1 MPALGGSKALWRRC
15 LASAFRTALACTIV
29 GCITLFGPSSIQQTI
44 TFPAF
49 SYVTVILIVNDAAL
63 GDTLRGCW
71 LALYAT
77 VQSIGPAIL
86 SLWLIGPSRLT
97 TGTTSLAVAL
107 AAFAVVALPAEWTH
121 LIATRI
127 ALGEIVI
134 VYVMAYANGAHT
146 DPVMHP
152 LRLAASCAIGVLAC
166 VLALLIPFPRLAC
179 LELKQNNKL
188 LAQNTFERLKI
199 LVKAIC
205 EEDKAAAVASMSR
218 AKSLATGRTELL
230 HYIACCQEGMKWE
243 RPPFLRPLDLS
254 LRERLEEVDTTL
266 RGMEMAL
273 RTINSFPVTILDK
286 DLQHNLNRLEDHV
299 SLTIKNA
306 KHNMNG
312 CSLTVPEPSTKS
324 TTNFL
329 QYLQTIPTAHQDL
342 PSFFFLFC
350 AKLLHK
356 KSMAK
361 SPSPIEEKKI
371 ENPTESKKEWADW
384 AGTLTVPKLIPA
396 FKCSLSLGL
405 AVLLGMIYSK
415 ENGIW
420 SGLPVAI
427 SFVSTREPT
436 LAVAN
441 VKFQGTVIGT
451 VYGVLG
457 CFVFERFLPIR
468 FLSLLPWF
476 IFTSFLQGSR
486 MYRKAGGISAVIGAV
501 LVLGRKNFGP
511 PSEFA
516 SARIME
522 TFIGLS
528 CSILADLI
536 FVPKR
541 ASSCAKIELARS
553 LASLHDS
560 FGSLSLVG
568 KTSLEDS
575 ARKLR
580 KQVNELK
587 KFVAEANQ
595 EPNLWFTPFHSAC
608 YNKLLKL
615 LSELT
620 DLLHFEAHALKILR
634 HEFQRNETGWKET
647 VEATLERDIG
657 NMREVICSSVKSV
670 EEICRIKSL
679 RFLEKELEKN
689 DINCDLELGMS
700 PESKIRLASGLSKD
714 DVEKAIG
721 SYLQHSRNAVDT
733 IYGGEEGERELK
745 SEVVLSLS
753 ALGFCLNAYMLKTV
767 EIEDAIKELVQWENP
782 SREVNLYHITCKIDA
797 LPK

>member
-1 MPALGGSKALWRRC
+1 MPAIGGSKALWRRC
-15 LASAFRTALACTIV
+15 LTSASRTALACTIV
-29 GCITLFGPSSIQQTI
+29 GCITLFGPSSVQRMI

-49 SYVTVILIVNDAAL
+49 SYVTVILIVNDAVL

-77 VQSIGPAIL
+77 AQSLGPAIL

-97 TGTTSLAVAL
+97 RGTTSLAVAL
-107 AAFAVVALPAEWTH
+107 AAFVVVALPAEWTH

-134 VYVMAYANGAHT
+134 VYVMAYVNGAHT
-146 DPVMHP
+146 DPIMHP
-152 LRLAASCAIGVLAC
+152 LRLAASCAIGALAC

-179 LELKQNNKL
+179 REVKQNNKL
-188 LAQNTFERLKI
+188 LAQNTIERLKF

-205 EEDKAAAVASMSR
+205 EEDKTTAVASVSR
-218 AKSLATGRTELL
+218 AKALATGRTELL
-230 HYIACCQEGMKWE
+230 RNIARCQEGVKWE
-243 RPPFLRPLDLS
+243 RPPFLRSLDMS
-254 LRERLEEVDTTL
+254 SSRERLEEVDTTL

-286 DLQHNLNRLEDHV
+286 DLRHNLNRLEDHFV
-299 SLTIKNA
+299 LTIKNA
-306 KHNMNG
+306 QHNING

-324 TTNFL
+324 TTHFL
-329 QYLQTIPTAHQDL
+329 QSLQTIPIALQDL
-342 PSFFFLFC
+342 PGFFFLFC

-361 SPSPIEEKKI
+361 SPTSIEEKQKD
-371 ENPTESKKEWADW
+371 ENPSGSKNQWANW
-384 AGTLTVPKLIPA
+384 SMTSTIPKLIPA

-405 AVLLGMIYSK
+405 AVLLGLIYSK

-420 SGLPVAI
+420 AGLPVAI
-427 SFVSTREPT
+427 SFVSSREPT

-441 VKFQGTVIGT
+441 VKAQGTVMGT

-486 MYRKAGGISAVIGAV
+486 MYGKAGGISAVIGAV
-501 LVLGRKNFGP
+501 LVLGRKNYGP

-516 SARIME
+516 SARILE

-528 CSILADLI
+528 CSILVDLV

-560 FGSLSLVG
+560 FGSLSLVVG
-568 KTSLEDS
+568 KTSLEDNVK
-575 ARKLR
+575 KLR

-595 EPNLWFTPFHSAC
+595 EPNLWFRPFHSSC
-608 YNKLLKL
+608 YNKLVKL

-634 HEFQRNETGWKET
+634 HEFQRNETCWKET
-647 VEATLERDIG
+647 VEATLEPNIG
-657 NMREVICSSVKSV
+657 NIREVICSSVKSF
-670 EEICRIKSL
+670 EEICEIKSL
-679 RFLEKELEKN
+679 RFLEEELEKN
-689 DINCDLELGMS
+689 NINYDLESGKS
-700 PESKIRLASGLSKD
+700 PKSQIRLVSGLSED
-714 DVEKAIG
+714 DMERAIG
-721 SYLQHSRNAVDT
+721 SYLQNSRNAVDT
-733 IYGGEEGERELK
+733 TYE
-745 SEVVLSLS
+745 
-753 ALGFCLNAYMLKTV
+753 
-767 EIEDAIKELVQWENP
+767 AIKELVQWENP
-782 SREVNLYHITCKIDA
+782 SREINLYHISCKIHA
-797 LPK
+797 VPK